1 MGDETNLNII
11 FPFYVN
17 ERTGNTCFIDGI
29 LTKIFPDNT
38 ENHPENNDS
47 DQDNGRSLACKIISE
62 YTKDIER
69 MLGSKALA
77 PMTEYILGGLNTVSD
92 TTSIQGISLKTTFA
106 YLKDTLLN
114 DERPKDDVV
123 DALGDLLQ
131 TDTTYTAHIALLK
144 FYGLDP
150 KTIKIYFQ
158 KINSLPDNDKLKSCF
173 SSIGIFGM
181 RFIIINYLITQF
193 TSKIDRERHFDF
205 RIFGEIFAL
214 YITHV
219 TDLPASIESL
229 STESLMKI
237 MLRTVFH
244 DGMLFREWQFY
255 AKRSI
260 SVMSTHGKSHTMREK
275 SKEKKEQPLLRV
287 AQIVFEKL
295 NSSDNNTSLSELADA
310 IRKSAEFKEYNL
322 SKRRIEDEVRKL
334 KKKQKQP

>member
-1 MGDETNLNII
+1 MGDEINQNII

-29 LTKIFPDNT
+29 LTKLFPDNT
-38 ENHPENNDS
+38 ENQSENNDS
-47 DQDNGRSLACKIISE
+47 DQDNERSLVCKIISE
-62 YTKDIER
+62 YTNDIER

-92 TTSIQGISLKTTFA
+92 TTSIQGINLKTAFA

-158 KINSLPDNDKLKSCF
+158 KINNLPDNDKLKTCF

-181 RFIIINYLITQF
+181 RFIIANYLITQF
-193 TSKIDRERHFDF
+193 ESDIERERHFDF

-229 STESLMKI
+229 STESLMQI
-237 MLRTVFH
+237 MLRTVFNE
-244 DGMLFREWQFY
+244 GMIFRECQFY
-255 AKRSI
+255 SERSLRA
-260 SVMSTHGKSHTMREK
+260 MSTHGTSHTMRKK
-275 SKEKKEQPLLRV
+275 SKEKKQHFLRV
-287 AQIVFEKL
+287 AQIIFEKL
-295 NSSDNNTSLSELADA
+295 NSPDNNKSLSELADD
-310 IRKSAEFKEYNL
+310 IRKSAEFKEYSL
-322 SKRRIEDEVRKL
+322 GKRRIEDEVRKL
-334 KKKQKQP
+334 KKEQKQH